1 MAFGLVSKE
10 AALRGWIVIGLGV
23 LALAGTVRAQEAE
36 LLPGTRPGIHQWST
50 GSGLYMYHQLKAD
63 CVTLEHGHGRN
74 AVRGLWRMPLSEILE
89 DGPEEN
95 PAGGAILRFRCADG
109 SACIQSGAYRSTP
122 DRTQAHGIPFETMD
136 GARRF
141 AVEVANLKVACNL
154 TP

>member
-63 CVTLEHGHGRN
+63 CVTLEHGHG
-74 AVRGLWRMPLSEILE
+74 
-89 DGPEEN
+89 PEEN